1 MSDILA
7 RILVIDDELGI
18 REGCR
23 RVLTPLGFSVEAAE
37 NGQEGLRK
45 VREWNPDLVLLDVM
59 MPDITGIDL
68 LVPIHQHDPDIVC
81 IIITGYATVELAVQ
95 AVKRGAYDFISK
107 PFSADNL
114 VLAVNQGV
122 ERRRLTLESQRVQAL
137 EAEAEE
143 LTKAKEELERLD
155 KMKSAFMLTV
165 AHELR
170 APVAAIQGYLRL
182 ILDGYADPTK
192 QHEMLA
198 RSDQR
203 ASELLALIEDLL
215 SLARV
220 KDAAP
225 MDKRALVPVRP
236 VLDEVVELLKVEAQK
251 KSIALT
257 VQADGEPVVFAN
269 RDHVRQIWTN
279 LISNAIRYTPNGGKA
294 MVSMNMRDQAV
305 AGAVEDTGIG
315 ISPEDLPK
323 LFDEFFRTPKAKEM
337 VTGGTGLGLA
347 IVKRIVETYGGT
359 IRAESEVGKGSRFE
373 FTLPLAEEG
382 ADRQ

>member
-1 MSDILA
+1 
-7 RILVIDDELGI
+7 
-18 REGCR
+18 
-23 RVLTPLGFSVEAAE
+23 
-37 NGQEGLRK
+37 
-45 VREWNPDLVLLDVM
+45 
-59 MPDITGIDL
+59 
-68 LVPIHQHDPDIVC
+68 
-81 IIITGYATVELAVQ
+81 
-95 AVKRGAYDFISK
+95 
-107 PFSADNL
+107 
-114 VLAVNQGV
+114 
-122 ERRRLTLESQRVQAL
+122 
-137 EAEAEE
+137 
-143 LTKAKEELERLD
+143 
-155 KMKSAFMLTV
+155 
-165 AHELR
+165 
-170 APVAAIQGYLRL
+170 
-182 ILDGYADPTK
+182 
-192 QHEMLA
+192 MLA